1 MAKDWDSKKWEK
13 EIKAFEAA
21 DRANPPPRGA
31 VLFIGSSTIRF
42 WTTLAQDFPDYKVL
56 NRGFGGCHIADC
68 TYYADRIVI
77 PYEPRLIV
85 FRAGGNDIAAGMT
98 PEQVR
103 DDYQAFVEKVR
114 AKLPEVRIAYMSINA
129 TPSRWANVAR
139 EAKANQLIKD
149 YVDGGKN
156 LDFIDACNATLDSDG
171 KPRGTVPQGPFA
183 FQSRGLQDPRLGS
196 ATAPEVD
203 GLRSSFARQAAFF
216 RMFSRFYSPRDLTPR
231 GMFLSVFQF
240 FFTLFARRG
249 K

>member
-1 MAKDWDSKKWEK
+1 MTRPSSFYANWPQLVENRNESQKPCPIESFLPYGVRRIPYRGGQGLGRQKWEK

-21 DRANPPPRGA
+21 DRANPPPHGA

-42 WTTLAQDFPDYKVL
+42 WTTLAHDFPDYKVL

-85 FRAGGNDIAAGMT
+85 FRAGGNDIADRMT

-103 DDYQAFVEKVR
+103 DDYRAFVEKVR
-114 AKLPEVRIAYMSINA
+114 ARLPEVRIAYMSINA

-139 EAKANQLIKD
+139 EAKVNQLIKE
-149 YVDGGKN
+149 YVNEGKN
-156 LDFIDACNATLDSDG
+156 LDFIDACNATLGSDG
-171 KPRGTVPQGPFA
+171 KPRTELF
-183 FQSRGLQDPRLGS
+183 RKDRLHFNLEGYKIL
-196 ATAPEVD
+196 AAEV
-203 GLRSSFARQAAFF
+203 RSH
-216 RMFSRFYSPRDLTPR
+216 L
-231 GMFLSVFQF
+231 
-240 FFTLFARRG
+240 